1 MTLAEFAT
9 LVDAPAKWVLNT
21 NALLGLDARYTLEGA
36 ERLALIRV
44 LNRVFSIALPRA
56 LELATT
62 ALHSPAGARE
72 ESGVVQLLV
81 DVPRLRAAIAT
92 RRSQLATQHAPR
104 RAGRKPGRVA
114 PIAAA
119 KRYGLDVTLL
129 QANLERH
136 PSERLR
142 QLDGMMAFSKAVR
155 LGK

>member
-1 MTLAEFAT
+1 MTLAEFAI

-21 NALLGLDARYTLEGA
+21 NALLGFDARYTLEGA
-36 ERLALIRV
+36 ERMALVRV
-44 LNRVFSIALPRA
+44 LNREFSIALPRA
-56 LELATT
+56 LELADI
-62 ALHSPAGARE
+62 ALHASAPKRDE
-72 ESGVVQLLV
+72 YGVVRFLV
-81 DVPRLRAAIAT
+81 DVPRLRAALAT
-92 RRSQLATQHAPR
+92 RRSQLANQHTRR

-136 PSERLR
+136 PTERLR

-155 LGK
+155 RVK

>member
-104 RAGRKPGRVA
+104 RAGRRPVRVA
-114 PIAAA
+114 PMPVGI
-119 KRYGLDVTLL
+119 RYGLEVVLL
-129 QANLERH
+129 QAYLVRH
-136 PSERLR
+136 TT
-142 QLDGMMAFSKAVR
+142 DG
-155 LGK
+155 